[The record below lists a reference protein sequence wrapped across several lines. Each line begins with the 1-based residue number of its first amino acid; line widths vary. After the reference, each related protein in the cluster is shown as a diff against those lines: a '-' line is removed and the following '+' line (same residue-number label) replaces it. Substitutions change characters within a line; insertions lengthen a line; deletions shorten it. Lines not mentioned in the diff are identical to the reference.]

1 MRAFEGGETILLHAR
16 TARKS
21 GNSLVRDNY
30 GMVIY
35 DEEIIPIRGCAIWS
49 NSASESQQG
58 NERTLSTY
66 TVVFPDG
73 FSVDAVDKVVW
84 RGMAYEVT
92 QEVEWHTNPMTGNTC
107 QQFNMTRVE
116 G

>member
-1 MRAFEGGETILLHAR
+1 MRAFERGETILLHAR

-21 GNSLVRDNY
+21 GNAFVRDDY
-30 GMVIY
+30 GMLIY

-49 NSASESQQG
+49 NSASEFQQG
-58 NERTLSTY
+58 NERTTSTY

-73 FSVDAVDKVVW
+73 FVVDAVDKVVW
-84 RGMAYEVT
+84 RGMAYEVS
-92 QEVEWHTNPMTGNTC
+92 QEMEMHTNPMTGNRC

>member
-1 MRAFEGGETILLHAR
+1 VRAFERGETILLHAR

-21 GNSLVRDNY
+21 GNSLVRDDY

-49 NSASESQQG
+49 NSASESMND
-58 NERTLSTY
+58 NERTVSTY

-73 FSVDAVDKVVW
+73 FTVDAVDKVVW
-84 RGMAYEVT
+84 RGLAYEVS
-92 QEVEWHTNPMTGNTC
+92 QDVEWHTNPMTGNKC